1 MSKPKSI
8 HTEPMNDI
16 GQFPGPETQIAWEL
30 GLEPAA
36 ARRALEIAVQ
46 WKQLKTGSGMFR
58 RCESPIERLLLM
70 GFMMSSSGCRLEW
83 NDDQDMAL
91 IHLEDV
97 ASEDSPSFLLC
108 AQEHVAS
115 LEEIDFGDYEGDEE
129 RENDPPFARIDF
141 VLTPY
146 MGRQPWKLAIEA
158 DGHEFHERTK
168 QQAAADRERDRRLVR
183 CGYTIIRFTGSEIHA
198 DPCGCAHEII
208 RTANCLANNP
218 SLESAGYREYERGRK
233 RGYLE
238 RGQAI
243 ACLPEAQ
250 H

>member
-1 MSKPKSI
+1 
-8 HTEPMNDI
+8 MNDI

-30 GLEPAA
+30 GVEPAT

-46 WKQLKTGSGMFR
+46 WKHLKTGSGMFR

-70 GFMMSSSGCRLEW
+70 GFMMSASGCRLTW

-91 IHLEDV
+91 VRLEDV
-97 ASEDSPSFLLC
+97 SPEEDPSFLLS
-108 AQEHVAS
+108 AQDPVSS
-115 LEEIDFGDYEGDEE
+115 LEEMDWGDYEGDDE
-129 RENDPPFARIDF
+129 RANDPPFARIDF

-146 MGRQPWKLAIEA
+146 NGLGPWKLAIEA

-208 RTANCLANNP
+208 RTANCLNNNP
-218 SLESAGYREYERGRK
+218 SLESVQYREYERGRK
-233 RGYLE
+233 RGYIE
-238 RGQAI
+238 RGTAI
-243 ACLPEAQ
+243 ALLREAQ